1 MQEVISSIESQ
12 RDDNEVFPQ
21 LVAKMKSLL
30 GGDLQKPRVTGRQT
44 QRSNYDAEEAEEFYR
59 VSLYLPYID
68 HLLSDLKRRFESS
81 PSVARG
87 ELLTLSSWD
96 NHISISKFSNQK
108 WML

>member
-30 GGDLQKPRVTGRQT
+30 GEDLQKPRVTSRQT
-44 QRSNYDAEEAEEFYR
+44 QRSNYDAEEAEEYYR

-96 NHISISKFSNQK
+96 KHISISKFSNLK
-108 WML
+108 